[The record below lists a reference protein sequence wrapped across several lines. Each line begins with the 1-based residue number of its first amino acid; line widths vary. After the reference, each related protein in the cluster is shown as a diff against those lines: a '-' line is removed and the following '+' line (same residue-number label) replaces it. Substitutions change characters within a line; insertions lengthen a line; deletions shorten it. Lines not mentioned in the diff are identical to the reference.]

1 MADGKDMSIQMQHMR
16 QAKRKPNIRI
26 SETDHSRL
34 TALASTSMTE
44 NPEISEELLDELDR
58 AKVVADR
65 SIAAEVVQMG
75 STVTYR
81 ASTNDTK
88 TVKLVFPGEADISE
102 GKISILTPIG
112 TALIGLSIGQSIS
125 WTARNGRRHE
135 LTIQDVIHPQ
145 HAPTTTLG
153 EFR

>member
-1 MADGKDMSIQMQHMR
+1 MQRMR

-58 AKVVADR
+58 AKVVTDS

-153 EFR
+153 RFR

>member
-1 MADGKDMSIQMQHMR
+1 MSIQMQHMR
-16 QAKRKPNIRI
+16 QTKRKPNIRI

-44 NPEISEELLDELDR
+44 NPEVSEELLDELDR
-58 AKVVADR
+58 AKVVADS

-75 STVTYR
+75 STVTYK

-102 GKISILTPIG
+102 GKISVLTPIG

-135 LTIQDVIHPQ
+135 LTIHDVIHPQ
-145 HAPTTTLG
+145 HGPTTTLG
-153 EFR
+153 KFR

>member
-1 MADGKDMSIQMQHMR
+1 MSIQMQRMR

-58 AKVVADR
+58 AKVVTDS

-153 EFR
+153 RFR

>member
-1 MADGKDMSIQMQHMR
+1 
-16 QAKRKPNIRI
+16 
-26 SETDHSRL
+26 
-34 TALASTSMTE
+34 MTE